1 MADEKKTMRAWQLSG
16 PGDVAKT
23 LKLNDAAPYPSQPLK
38 KGQVL
43 TQVKAAAINPAD
55 YKFPAVPVVGRLM
68 VSAGKIPGMDCAG
81 VVVQA
86 GPDSAYKVGDR
97 VLGRVDP
104 RGGQGTLAEYTI
116 LEQEGSAKIADNV
129 SFEEAAGANTAA
141 LTGLQPIAANIKE
154 GTGAKVFINGGAGG
168 TGTYAIQIAKQLG
181 CHVTA
186 TCSTAKAQFC
196 KDLGADEIIDY
207 KTSDVVTELKK
218 KGQVFDLAV
227 DLVGFS
233 PGNLYTSSP
242 DYLKPEAKYI
252 AVGGAAN
259 SAVVTS
265 MVKGLVLPGFLGG
278 GKRKMEFYMT
288 SNNHNDLSRVSDWL
302 ANGKLKTVTHKTFPF
317 EQVKEAFAEL
327 KTGRAA
333 GKIIITF
340 AHFTIPTNCDN
351 QTLTMCVKAGDKYTC
366 GTHSFSSLIRC
377 DTAKL
382 KSRAP
387 AAENVCETVG
397 AVFVSIKIPCPNPA
411 CAAAMTSTLRSSAR
425 SLSGNKTGVA
435 KNAAV
440 VKMLREAVSR
450 HPAAS
455 SKSYLCWGEAW
466 DRRR

>member
-1 MADEKKTMRAWQLSG
+1 MAEEKKTMRAWQLSG

-23 LKLNDAAPYPSQPLK
+23 LQLNDAAPYPSQPLK

-43 TQVKAAAINPAD
+43 TQVKAASINPAD

-81 VVVQA
+81 VVVKA

-104 RGGQGTLAEYTI
+104 RGSQGTLAEYTI
-116 LEQEGSAKIADNV
+116 LEHEGSAKIADNV
-129 SFEEAAGANTAA
+129 TFEEAAGANTAA

-154 GTGAKVFINGGAGG
+154 GSDAKVFINGGAGG

-207 KTSDVVTELKK
+207 KTSDVVAELKK

-233 PGNLYTSSP
+233 PGNLYTGSP
-242 DYLKPEAKYI
+242 DYLRPEAKYI

-265 MVKGLVLPGFLGG
+265 MVKGLMLPGFLGG

-288 SNNHNDLSRVSDWL
+288 SNNHNDLSQVSEWL
-302 ANGKLKTVTHKTFPF
+302 ANGKIKTVTHKTFPF

-333 GKIIITF
+333 GKIIIT
-340 AHFTIPTNCDN
+340 
-351 QTLTMCVKAGDKYTC
+351 L
-366 GTHSFSSLIRC
+366 
-377 DTAKL
+377 
-382 KSRAP
+382 
-387 AAENVCETVG
+387 
-397 AVFVSIKIPCPNPA
+397 
-411 CAAAMTSTLRSSAR
+411 
-425 SLSGNKTGVA
+425 
-435 KNAAV
+435 
-440 VKMLREAVSR
+440 
-450 HPAAS
+450 
-455 SKSYLCWGEAW
+455 
-466 DRRR
+466 

>member
-1 MADEKKTMRAWQLSG
+1 MADQKKTMRAWQLSG
-16 PGDVAKT
+16 AGDVAKT
-23 LKLNDAAPYPSQPLK
+23 LKLNDSAPYPSQPLK

-55 YKFPAVPVVGRLM
+55 YKFPAIPVVGRLI

-81 VVVQA
+81 VVVEA
-86 GPDSAYKVGDR
+86 GPDAAYKVGDR

-116 LEQEGSAKIADNV
+116 LEHEGSAKIADNV

-141 LTGLQPIAANIKE
+141 LTGMQPIAANIKE
-154 GTGAKVFINGGAGG
+154 GSGAKVFINGGAGG
-168 TGTYAIQIAKQLG
+168 TGTFAIQIAKQLG
-181 CHVTA
+181 CHVTT

-242 DYLKPEAKYI
+242 DYLKPESKYV

-288 SNNHNDLSRVSDWL
+288 ANNHNDLSRISDWL
-302 ANGKLKTVTHKTFPF
+302 ANGKVKTVTHKTFPF

-327 KTGRAA
+327 KTGRAS
-333 GKIIITF
+333 GKVIIT
-340 AHFTIPTNCDN
+340 
-351 QTLTMCVKAGDKYTC
+351 V
-366 GTHSFSSLIRC
+366 
-377 DTAKL
+377 
-382 KSRAP
+382 
-387 AAENVCETVG
+387 
-397 AVFVSIKIPCPNPA
+397 
-411 CAAAMTSTLRSSAR
+411 
-425 SLSGNKTGVA
+425 
-435 KNAAV
+435 
-440 VKMLREAVSR
+440 
-450 HPAAS
+450 
-455 SKSYLCWGEAW
+455 
-466 DRRR
+466 